1 MHEHLALLLAVLLLM
16 ASSCSASTEIGLIDQ
31 PGASGTGDDGVT
43 ADQPS
48 SGELSNDVIY
58 EQIEPSIVFVLAP
71 DGLSSGSGFVIDGG
85 WIVTNAH
92 VVDRHETVRIG
103 RSDGTELGLV
113 PVHAVDWVF
122 DLALVGPIT
131 DASLLPIAVG
141 ESASLSLG
149 SRVLLAGFPDED
161 SASPT
166 PTLTEGIVSR
176 RRFMALG
183 DYPFLQVDAT
193 IAPGQSGG
201 AMINGAG
208 ELVGISGLEFG
219 EGEFG
224 LVFAS
229 DPMWPR
235 IQDMVAVGGP
245 GLPSGPAAFELNGDV
260 GPLRNFGFTIEVEAS
275 GSLDMQVTSSGD
287 VWVDLQTLGGITV
300 NQSQESTDPFRV
312 PGENDTV
319 LYLDERAEGGE
330 DLIATLEPGTYQVVI
345 GGFTDHI
352 VDVEVTSINPLRTFA
367 DVEEGQTLTH
377 GVTFEGDF
385 DWARDTDQWEL
396 PLTVGEDVTIT
407 ADGIADTLLVVRLG
421 DVVIASSDDEG
432 LGLFGTGSQ
441 IAFTADTTGTYIVE
455 VGTFDQTRWG
465 YLIEANVEQ
474 P

>member
-1 MHEHLALLLAVLLLM
+1 MHARLASILAAFLLI

-31 PGASGTGDDGVT
+31 PDATGTGDNGV
-43 ADQPS
+43 DSVQPAS
-48 SGELSNDVIY
+48 RELSNEAIY
-58 EQIEPSIVFVLAP
+58 EQIESSIVFVSAP
-71 DGLSSGSGFVIDGG
+71 DGLSSGSGFVIDNG

-92 VVDRHETVRIG
+92 VVDRHESVRIG

-131 DASLLPIAVG
+131 DASLLPMVLG
-141 ESASLSLG
+141 ESSSLSLG

-161 SASPT
+161 SAMPT

-176 RRFMALG
+176 RRFVALG

-201 AMINGAG
+201 AMINSAG

-235 IQDMVAVGGP
+235 IQDLIEVGGP
-245 GLPSGPAAFELNGDV
+245 TLPSGPAVFELTGDV

-275 GSLDMQVTSSGD
+275 GNLHIQVTSAAD
-287 VWVDLQTLGGITV
+287 VWVDVQTLGGITV

-312 PGENDTV
+312 RGEIDTV
-319 LYLDERAEGGE
+319 LYLDELAEGGE
-330 DLIATLEPGTYQVVI
+330 ELIATLDPGMYQVVI
-345 GGFTDHI
+345 GGFTDSI
-352 VDVEVTSINPLRTFA
+352 VDVEITSINPLREFA
-367 DVEEGQTLTH
+367 DVEDGQTLTP
-377 GVTFEGDF
+377 GVLFEGDF
-385 DWARDTDQWEL
+385 DWARDADQWEL
-396 PLTVGEDVTIT
+396 PLTAGEAVTIT
-407 ADGIADTLLVVRLG
+407 ADGISDTLLVVRLD
-421 DVVIASSDDEG
+421 DVAIASSDDEG

-441 IAFTADTTGTYIVE
+441 ITFTADTTGTYIVE

-465 YLIEANVEQ
+465 YLIEAIVE
-474 P
+474 